1 MPQEALIITTGIAV
15 LLFVG
20 VVSSWVG
27 NKLKIPDVLLLIL
40 AGMLFGHAEYK
51 EQPLIQFPEV
61 FLSSLAILALAMIV
75 FDSTARLR
83 LRDLDTFSLK
93 AVKLTFIFTLFVLTA
108 FTAASHYILGIPF
121 WSSLL
126 FASIVVGTSPEVVL
140 GLGLKS
146 RALTLLK
153 LESIF
158 NTPLTVI
165 LPFVVIDLMS
175 NITGI
180 GFTQVIEQL
189 VPFILKFIVGI
200 GAGVFVGL
208 ILFKL
213 IQRAYAEV
221 YSPLAVIIAALLS
234 YVLAENL
241 GGSGVLAVTA
251 LGLFFGNVYVK
262 EKVTLLDVESVFAK
276 ALYILVFMLT
286 GIIIKIPFT
295 QEFFITSGLLFA
307 AYIAI
312 RFISVALSTNN
323 ENFTITE
330 KIFMTLNMPKGVATA
345 AVVFI
350 LAVHN
355 IEGMETVID
364 MTFAF
369 VLYTIL
375 LSSITT
381 AIATIEES
389 HHQKSH
395 HENHNPRHKLSN

>member
-1 MPQEALIITTGIAV
+1 MQDALIITTAIAV

-20 VVSSWVG
+20 VVCSWVG
-27 NKLKIPDVLLLIL
+27 NKLRIPDVLLLIL
-40 AGMLFGHAEYK
+40 AGMFFGHIEYK
-51 EQPLIQFPEV
+51 EGPLIQFPEV
-61 FLSSLAILALAMIV
+61 FLSSIAILALAMIV

-83 LRDLDTFSLK
+83 LRELDTFSLK
-93 AVKLTFIFTLFVLTA
+93 AVKLTFIFTIFTLVL
-108 FTAASHYILGIPF
+108 FTAAAHYILQIPF

-126 FASIVVGTSPEVVL
+126 FAAVMTGTSPEVVL
-140 GLGLKS
+140 GLGGKS
-146 RALTLLK
+146 RTLTILK

-165 LPFVVIDLMS
+165 LPFLVLDLMQ
-175 NITGI
+175 NINAIALTE
-180 GFTQVIEQL
+180 VIEQL
-189 VPFILKFIVGI
+189 IPFIMKFIVGL
-200 GAGVFVGL
+200 GAGVFVGI

-262 EKVTLLDVESVFAK
+262 EKITIMGVETVFAK

-286 GIIIKIPFT
+286 GLIIDIPYT
-295 QEFFITSGLLFA
+295 KEFFITSAILFTA
-307 AYIAI
+307 HTAI
-312 RFISVALSTNN
+312 RFLATQASLKEYTLY
-323 ENFTITE
+323 E
-330 KIFMTLNMPKGVATA
+330 KLYMSLNAPKGVATA

-355 IEGMETVID
+355 IEGITTVID

-369 VLYTIL
+369 ILYSIIL
-375 LSSITT
+375 SALVTT
-381 AIATIEES
+381 FA
-389 HHQKSH
+389 Q
-395 HENHNPRHKLSN
+395 HEKHTY